1 MATTLYSASLRL
13 ALPTT
18 GDLFGTWGT
27 EINNSITQMVDQ
39 AIAGRAVVSMTS
51 DANYTLTA
59 LNGTSDEA
67 RCAVL
72 KVTSSVSLTAQRNVV
87 CPVVPK
93 LYIVENAT
101 TGGQAIQII
110 GATGTGVVIPSGRTY
125 RVRCDGTNVVLADG
139 DSVNGLGGAAFPSY
153 TFSGDTNTGM
163 WSPGAD
169 QIAWSTGGTQR
180 ATVDSSGRW
189 GFNSAAVSTAQVYTA
204 ASFTNTASS
213 EYGNYTLATAANT
226 SGAVSKIGAVG
237 TSRAI
242 AGYAGTGAIVGV
254 LGAAEMTAAVTAP
267 LLYAVQGAV
276 NTAAAGTVTTAA
288 GFISSVTNSGGATV
302 TNLIGYLSA
311 DMTAGTATLI
321 AGFYGNVTTGT
332 GKWNLYVPGSARS
345 YHAGRFLIGT
355 ATENTSGA
363 KLQVSDGVTFP
374 AIQEASSDANTLDDY
389 EEGTWTPRFEAF
401 GSTFSYAVQA
411 GHYTKIGNMVFL
423 NGYIKLNG
431 SGNTLGGSTLHIEN
445 LPFNGKNHGL
455 AALAYGTAS
464 WVNMGTAVNA
474 MWTQMPNNSSQIYLP
489 FTTAATATVTNMGAS
504 AMSPTLGTE
513 LYFTIAYPTA

>member
-72 KVTSSVSLTAQRNVV
+72 KITSTVSLTATRNVV

-110 GATGTGVVIPSGRTY
+110 GATGTGVTIPNGRTY

-169 QIAWSTGGTQR
+169 QIAWSTGGVQR

-189 GFNSAAVSTAQVYTA
+189 GFNSASVSTAQVYTA
-204 ASFTNTASS
+204 ASFTNTAAS
-213 EYGNYTLATAANT
+213 EYGNYTLVTAANT
-226 SGAVSKIGAVG
+226 SGAVAKIGVTG
-237 TSRAI
+237 VSRAI
-242 AGYAGTGAIVGV
+242 AGYAGTGGAVVGV

-276 NTAAAGTVTTAA
+276 NTSAAGTITTAT
-288 GFISSVTNSGGATV
+288 GFTTAVTNSGGAAV
-302 TNLIGYLSA
+302 TNLIGYLST

-345 YHAGRFLIGT
+345 YHAGRVLIGT

-363 KLQVSDGVTFP
+363 KLQTSDGITFP
-374 AIQEASSDANTLDDY
+374 ATQVASSDANTLDDY
-389 EEGTWTPRFEAF
+389 EEGTWTPVLNSS
-401 GSTFSYAVQA
+401 GGTTFSPIAA
-411 GHYTKIGNMVFL
+411 ASGSYTKIGNVCTLVGTVFE
-423 NGYIKLNG
+423 NVTPSGSAVDYI
-431 SGNTLGGSTLHIEN
+431 TLGGM
-445 LPFNGKNHGL
+445 PFAAKAIGSGFAGGGAPVTGAMLATGYLAGL
-455 AALAYGTAS
+455 YVAPSAVTILLFTDAGLQVKGDTIGTSA
-464 WVNMGTAVNA
+464 VLRFCIQYLTA
-474 MWTQMPNNSSQIYLP
+474 
-489 FTTAATATVTNMGAS
+489 
-504 AMSPTLGTE
+504 
-513 LYFTIAYPTA
+513 

>member
-226 SGAVSKIGAVG
+226 SGAVSKIGVTG
-237 TSRAI
+237 VSRAI
-242 AGYAGTGAIVGV
+242 AGYAGTGAVVGV
-254 LGAAEMTAAVTAP
+254 LGAAELTAAVTAP

-276 NTAAAGTVTTAA
+276 NTSAAGTITTAT
-288 GFISSVTNSGGATV
+288 GFTTAVTNSGGAAV
-302 TNLIGYLSA
+302 TNLIGYLAS
-311 DMTAGTATLI
+311 DMTVGTGTLI

-363 KLQVSDGVTFP
+363 KLQVSDGITFP
-374 AIQEASSDANTLDDY
+374 ATAVASTDANTLDDY
-389 EEGTWTPRFEAF
+389 EEGTWTPTAVGASVA
-401 GSTFSYAVQA
+401 GSGTYAIQL
-411 GHYTKIGNMVFL
+411 GYYTKIGRNVFV
-423 NGYIKLNG
+423 NGYVSWTGHTG
-431 SGNTLGGSTLHIEN
+431 SGDLRIGAFPFAMSTDPGDSWWGSPNLGGSLTYPAGTVPQIYSL
-445 LPFNGKNHGL
+445 GGGGVL
-455 AALAYGTAS
+455 AAVNYTQSGGGGAVALA
-464 WVNMGTAVNA
+464 
-474 MWTQMPNNSSQIYLP
+474 
-489 FTTAATATVTNMGAS
+489 
-504 AMSPTLGTE
+504 TLGIVQFSFMYRATS
-513 LYFTIAYPTA
+513 

>member
-101 TGGQAIQII
+101 TGGQAIQVI
-110 GATGTGVVIPSGRTY
+110 GATGTGIVIPNGRTY
-125 RVRCDGTNVVLADG
+125 RIRCDGTNVVLADG
-139 DSVNGLGGAAFPSY
+139 DSVNGLGSALLPSY

-169 QIAWSTGGTQR
+169 QIAWSTGGVQR
-180 ATVDSSGRW
+180 GTVDSSGRW

-204 ASFTNTASS
+204 ASFTNTAAS

-226 SGAVSKIGAVG
+226 SGAVSKIGVTG
-237 TSRAI
+237 VSRAI

-267 LLYAVQGAV
+267 LLYGVQGAV
-276 NTAAAGTVTTAA
+276 NTAAAGTITTVA
-288 GFISSVTNSGGATV
+288 GFTTSVTNSGGATV
-302 TNLIGYLSA
+302 TNLLGYLAS
-311 DMTAGTATLI
+311 DMAVGTGTLI

-345 YHAGRFLIGT
+345 YHAGRFLVGT

-363 KLQVSDGVTFP
+363 KLQTSDGITFP
-374 AIQEASSDANTLDDY
+374 ATAVASSDANTLDDY
-389 EEGTWTPRFEAF
+389 EEGSFTPTIF
-401 GSTFSYAVQA
+401 GDGTA
-411 GHYTKIGNMVFL
+411 GTGTYTNQIGRYTKVGQLVHFSVIIETSAHTGTGNMMM
-423 NGYIKLNG
+423 
-431 SGNTLGGSTLHIEN
+431 GG
-445 LPFNGKNHGL
+445 LPF
-455 AALAYGTAS
+455 ALSGEAIYPAWATIGYFIALTAGNILLPVQGVPGTTTGVFTQTPTGTAS
-464 WVNMGTAVNA
+464 PVSVPMDQTVLMAITGTY
-474 MWTQMPNNSSQIYLP
+474 M
-489 FTTAATATVTNMGAS
+489 TA
-504 AMSPTLGTE
+504 
-513 LYFTIAYPTA
+513 

>member
-110 GATGTGVVIPSGRTY
+110 GATGTGVVVPSGRTY

-226 SGAVSKIGAVG
+226 SGAVSKIGVTG
-237 TSRAI
+237 VSRAI
-242 AGYAGTGAIVGV
+242 AGYAGTGAVVGV
-254 LGAAEMTAAVTAP
+254 LGAAELTAAVTAP

-276 NTAAAGTVTTAA
+276 NTSAAGTITTAT
-288 GFISSVTNSGGATV
+288 GFTTAVTNSGGAAV
-302 TNLIGYLSA
+302 TNLIGYLST

-363 KLQVSDGVTFP
+363 KLQVSDGITFP
-374 AIQEASSDANTLDDY
+374 ATAVASTEANTLDDY
-389 EEGTWTPRFEAF
+389 EEGTFTPTLVGLTTA
-401 GSTFSYAVQA
+401 GSGTYISRS
-411 GHYTKIGNMVFL
+411 GSYTKIGRQVTFL
-423 NGYIKLNG
+423 INIVTSSHTGTGDMQITG
-431 SGNTLGGSTLHIEN
+431 
-445 LPFNGKNHGL
+445 LPFAPSGL
-455 AALAYGTAS
+455 FAPLAVRVNNLALTAGNYLQAYCDDSSTGSVIWLEQVPTGGGAYAPVPMDTACAIMVAGS
-464 WVNMGTAVNA
+464 
-474 MWTQMPNNSSQIYLP
+474 
-489 FTTAATATVTNMGAS
+489 
-504 AMSPTLGTE
+504 
-513 LYFTIAYPTA
+513 YFTA

>member
-101 TGGQAIQII
+101 TGGQAIQVI
-110 GATGTGVVIPSGRTY
+110 GATGTGVVIPNGRTY
-125 RVRCDGTNVVLADG
+125 RIRCDGTNVVLADG

-169 QIAWSTGGTQR
+169 QIAWSTGGVQR

-189 GFNSAAVSTAQVYTA
+189 GFNSASVSTAQVYTA
-204 ASFTNTASS
+204 ASFTNTAAS

-226 SGAVSKIGAVG
+226 SGAVSKIGVTG
-237 TSRAI
+237 VSRAI
-242 AGYAGTGAIVGV
+242 AGYAGTGAVVGV

-276 NTAAAGTVTTAA
+276 NTSAAGTITTAT
-288 GFISSVTNSGGATV
+288 GFTTAVTNSGGATV
-302 TNLIGYLSA
+302 TNLIGYLST

-321 AGFYGNVTTGT
+321 AGYYGNVTTGT

-363 KLQVSDGVTFP
+363 KLQTSDGITFP
-374 AIQEASSDANTLDDY
+374 ATQVASSDANTLDDY
-389 EEGTWTPRFEAF
+389 EEGSWTPEITADTPGVGPKIDYIKIGTYTKMGNRVHI
-401 GSTFSYAVQA
+401 SCTLSYAS
-411 GHYTKIGNMVFL
+411 HP
-423 NGYIKLNG
+423 G
-431 SGNTLGGSTLHIEN
+431 SG
-445 LPFNGKNHGL
+445 
-455 AALAYGTAS
+455 A
-464 WVNMGTAVNA
+464 NA
-474 MWTQMPNNSSQIYLP
+474 RITGLP
-489 FTTAATATVTNMGAS
+489 FTSAASDDYAALDVIVSGYTMPAGSVMRAFTFNSTTLYLMQFDTATGVMTACDLDT
-504 AMSPTLGTE
+504 ACPWL
-513 LYFTIAYPTA
+513 TITGVYRTT

>member
-72 KVTSSVSLTAQRNVV
+72 KITSSVSLTAQRNVV

-204 ASFTNTASS
+204 ASFTNTAAS

-226 SGAVSKIGAVG
+226 SGAVSKIGVTG
-237 TSRAI
+237 VSRAI

-267 LLYAVQGAV
+267 LLYGVQGAV
-276 NTAAAGTVTTAA
+276 NTAAAGTITTVAGFTTA
-288 GFISSVTNSGGATV
+288 VTNSGGAAV
-302 TNLIGYLSA
+302 TNLIGYLST

-363 KLQVSDGVTFP
+363 KLQTSDGITFP
-374 AIQEASSDANTLDDY
+374 AMAAASTDPNTLDDY
-389 EEGTWTPRFEAF
+389 EEGTFTPTVL
-401 GSTFSYAVQA
+401 GSSTA
-411 GHYTKIGNMVFL
+411 GTVGYLSQQGRYVKIGGLV
-423 NGYIKLNG
+423 YIDMTVYWTSHTGTGQLQV
-431 SGNTLGGSTLHIEN
+431 GG
-445 LPFNGKNHGL
+445 LPFAASSSVVASVLSGWNLGL
-455 AALAYGTAS
+455 TMSANTTFLPGGISGGATVFGLRELALAGGGPAGISVCAS
-464 WVNMGTAVNA
+464 GLVAISGMYRVD
-474 MWTQMPNNSSQIYLP
+474 
-489 FTTAATATVTNMGAS
+489 
-504 AMSPTLGTE
+504 
-513 LYFTIAYPTA
+513 